1 MLLLT
6 GLKTSETPERR
17 SSFHLTNQFI
27 YKFTTKVVSRRKT
40 KRKKSGDGFNPS
52 HSKYSRIQFSPDY
65 STIFKKVRYVWI
77 NSKHSCINSV
87 REKSESEPRR
97 PSRHK
102 QERRDQGRYL
112 RRRRGS
118 GGLRLLLHVNVANRF
133 HLPITDSAAGE
144 PPAVSAAVQIKLSC
158 GQWGGVQQQQPTAD
172 NGRSYST
179 TFLNTFSDAITG
191 EATLGKTQTPAGD
204 PLRSEEDGGGA
215 SQRKWLPPP
224 PLLPR

>member
-40 KRKKSGDGFNPS
+40 KRKNPATVL
-52 HSKYSRIQFSPDY
+52 IQVIPNIPES
-65 STIFKKVRYVWI
+65 S
-77 NSKHSCINSV
+77 SV
-87 REKSESEPRR
+87 QIIQLYLKRSVMSESTPNTRASTQWE
-97 PSRHK
+97 K
-102 QERRDQGRYL
+102 NLKVNRDGRQDTN
-112 RRRRGS
+112 RS
-118 GGLRLLLHVNVANRF
+118 GGIRVGIWGGGGVAEASDCCCMLTWPIGSIFLLLIVLLESLLR
-133 HLPITDSAAGE
+133 
-144 PPAVSAAVQIKLSC
+144 SAAVQIKLSC